1 MENNNDNRTLD
12 EMKMQFGLLNEKLK
26 NQEIINDAYI
36 RQSIRNKVSDI
47 NRNAVVAVFGGV
59 FAVFGGSAFFL
70 TLGLPESFV
79 VATDILVVGCIIATM
94 YIHRGLWRY
103 GLFAS
108 DLVEASRKIRN
119 LRKNY
124 SRWTMIGMIA
134 AFLWLAWLIYLCLS
148 IGGDQSFS
156 LAMGGTLGGFIG
168 LGIGIRKNRE
178 VIRKADEILKDLREI
193 GNLRK
198 GE

>member
-47 NRNAVVAVFGGV
+47 NRSAVVAVFGGV
-59 FAVFGGSAFFL
+59 FAVFGGSVFFL

-94 YIHRGLWRY
+94 YIHRGLWRD
-103 GLFAS
+103 GLFGS

-148 IGGDQSFS
+148 IGGDQLFS
-156 LAMGGTLGGFIG
+156 LAMGGTLGVFIG